1 MSRFRA
7 PALSTVLVLLLA
19 VTAACGGDD
28 GGSDVA
34 TDAGG
39 DPEAFC
45 ERLQELDEADELDLD
60 EVETFEAF
68 DELVDL
74 APEEID
80 SDMERIQEA
89 FEELTALE
97 EEEGEDA
104 FGAAFEIIL
113 DPLLTSSLE
122 DFTEYAED
130 ECGIEV
136 EGADP
141 LGDLSD
147 GLSDDVTGDVS
158 DDLSSDSSDDLTED
172 DLSPPPSLRAFLD
185 ENYPDYSDLASAIGS
200 FTVNGDVQ
208 TTLTLDEL
216 VDAATAI
223 AICEATLEFAEEV
236 EITQIGIEV
245 GGPDDTL
252 LATGGFEDGCE
263 AA

>member
-1 MSRFRA
+1 
-7 PALSTVLVLLLA
+7 VKKLVALLA
-19 VTAACGGDD
+19 LVILTLAACGGDD
-28 GGSDVA
+28 GGGEASGD
-34 TDAGG
+34 DGG

-45 ERLQELDEADELDLD
+45 DRLRELDEDEGLDLD
-60 EVETFEAF
+60 DTDVAEVFA
-68 DELVDL
+68 ELADI

-80 SDMERIQEA
+80 SDLARMQDA
-89 FEELTALE
+89 FEALAALE
-97 EEEGEDA
+97 EEDNEDA

-113 DPLLTSSLE
+113 DPRLTSSLE

-136 EGADP
+136 EGADS

-147 GLSDDVTGDVS
+147 GLSDDVTGDFS
-158 DDLSSDSSDDLTED
+158 DDLSSDSSDFSDDLTED